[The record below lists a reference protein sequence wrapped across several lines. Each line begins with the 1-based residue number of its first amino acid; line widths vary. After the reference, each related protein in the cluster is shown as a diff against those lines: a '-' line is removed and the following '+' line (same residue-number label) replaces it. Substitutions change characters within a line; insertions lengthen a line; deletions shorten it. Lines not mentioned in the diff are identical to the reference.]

1 MKSKAPVGLWGWRQ
15 IEPEETAMGLL
26 LRVAEIQGHSSTER
40 TVKAAGVNRS
50 RLAHGVAAEIAAFA
64 AQVDQDPSRIAAD
77 SPTEDRKG
85 RLHLRGHPMG
95 DMLDFGPR
103 RLCPACLDEAWHH
116 RFWWDIRAVATCP
129 RHGIDLVGNC
139 ACGKRFTWRGG
150 GLLKCS
156 ACPNNDTMTLPR
168 AAADPKVLRKDA
180 YLLSRF
186 GAGEVEVVPILDALP
201 LREVFTTLERIGA
214 ACEGYS
220 YEWKSAE
227 ALGLPL
233 STVQAR
239 GFEVLAD
246 GKLDEVLTKIYDGF
260 IAQGGRPEEGFT
272 SCYGWLY
279 HWFNHKRGAK
289 FSSLLAEAFH
299 VHGAARFP
307 IVPKARLGKLPATA
321 VKKLSLK
328 AAAAKAGV
336 SVYAMKSIGL
346 SLGLIRT
353 EKRSGS
359 QLSFPVDEVER
370 IGRDLKGALSLE
382 EACERLAIGRKA
394 MISLM
399 EGDLLQPALRGGGR
413 RHDYVFRSQDVDGLL
428 AKLGSGTSCAVSPNH
443 GLIAIAD
450 LGRGAAATIAEC
462 VRKILEGRLRAR
474 VRVGGRPG
482 LKGLFIN
489 HDELMEAVTGEVLS
503 FAAAAIRMRLNA
515 RGLRKAIDGG
525 LIVGVQPGS
534 KTVPAKTADAFA
546 ARFMMLGEIRDRL
559 GGSFPTLRDQLQAA
573 GFDPDPDLEKCLCA
587 GYLRGKIERFV
598 QQVEAGKASLGKPE
612 GSWKALVREA
622 ERILSGVSAPLP
634 SKDLLAKLRRKM
646 TIGPSDQADF
656 FYSAM
661 WESRET
667 FVYVEGA
674 GWWLRSRPYLGRTLP
689 LDGPAPTQ
697 TEIVD
702 GIVVEM
708 LRRADR
714 PLSQDDILTELK
726 TRSILTPVV
735 DGEVF
740 LRRFFVRHTD
750 KLIKLT
756 GLGYWDRATPYS
768 PALYDPA
775 TWKER
780 TQTAVQRAGLWIIK
794 LLTDERRP
802 LTRAELEAMLRDR
815 GIIPG
820 KCTRAYIGNAVGEFS
835 DEIVYLD
842 RVGYWL
848 ARKPWPAAGYRPAG
862 RKQAA

>member
-1 MKSKAPVGLWGWRQ
+1 MACSQ
-15 IEPEETAMGLL
+15 
-26 LRVAEIQGHSSTER
+26 SS
-40 TVKAAGVNRS
+40 
-50 RLAHGVAAEIAAFA
+50 
-64 AQVDQDPSRIAAD
+64 
-77 SPTEDRKG
+77 
-85 RLHLRGHPMG
+85 
-95 DMLDFGPR
+95 
-103 RLCPACLDEAWHH
+103 
-116 RFWWDIRAVATCP
+116 
-129 RHGIDLVGNC
+129 
-139 ACGKRFTWRGG
+139 
-150 GLLKCS
+150 
-156 ACPNNDTMTLPR
+156 
-168 AAADPKVLRKDA
+168 
-180 YLLSRF
+180 
-186 GAGEVEVVPILDALP
+186 
-201 LREVFTTLERIGA
+201 GA
-214 ACEGYS
+214 AP
-220 YEWKSAE
+220 A
-227 ALGLPL
+227 AL
-233 STVQAR
+233 
-239 GFEVLAD
+239 
-246 GKLDEVLTKIYDGF
+246 
-260 IAQGGRPEEGFT
+260 
-272 SCYGWLY
+272 
-279 HWFNHKRGAK
+279 
-289 FSSLLAEAFH
+289 
-299 VHGAARFP
+299 
-307 IVPKARLGKLPATA
+307 
-321 VKKLSLK
+321 
-328 AAAAKAGV
+328 
-336 SVYAMKSIGL
+336 
-346 SLGLIRT
+346 
-353 EKRSGS
+353 
-359 QLSFPVDEVER
+359 
-370 IGRDLKGALSLE
+370 
-382 EACERLAIGRKA
+382 
-394 MISLM
+394 
-399 EGDLLQPALRGGGR
+399 
-413 RHDYVFRSQDVDGLL
+413 
-428 AKLGSGTSCAVSPNH
+428 VSPNH

-482 LKGLFIN
+482 LKGLFID